1 MLSLDN
7 VSFQYDNTPIL
18 QNLSHTFADGVT
30 TAITGA
36 SGSGKTTLLHLLA
49 GLYRPTNGSICNTY
63 SKVAV
68 SFQEPRL
75 FPWMTALEN
84 VATVCKDRD
93 KARAYLQALFAEE
106 DVTDKYPDELSGGM
120 KMRVSLAR
128 ALAFEPDLLLL
139 DEPFLGLD
147 PQAKQRTAEFFFAQM
162 RQKTC
167 ILITHAK
174 EDLVFC
180 DEHLHLSELPVTS
193 LCAVKHGN
201 ASIE

>member
-1 MLSLDN
+1 MLSLDH
-7 VSFQYDNTPIL
+7 VSFQYDNAPIL

-49 GLYRPTNGSICNTY
+49 GLYRPTSGKVCNTY
-63 SKVAV
+63 SRLAV

-84 VATVCKDRD
+84 VTAVCKNRNQ
-93 KARAYLQALFAEE
+93 ARAYLQALFAEE
-106 DVTDKYPDELSGGM
+106 DVADKFPDELSGGM

-128 ALAFEPDLLLL
+128 ALAVEPDLLLL
-139 DEPFLGLD
+139 DEPFFGLD
-147 PQAKQRTAEFFFAQM
+147 PETKQRTAEFLFAQM
-162 RQKTC
+162 QQKTC
-167 ILITHAK
+167 IFITHAE
-174 EDLVFC
+174 EDLAFC
-180 DEHLHLSELPVTS
+180 AEHLHLSGLPVTS
-193 LCAVKHGN
+193 LCAVKHGK

>member
-1 MLSLDN
+1 MLLLDK
-7 VSFQYDNTPIL
+7 VSFQYGDTPIL
-18 QNLSHTFADGVT
+18 QNLSHSFADGVT

-49 GLYRPTNGSICNTY
+49 GLYRPTSGTVCNSY
-63 SKVAV
+63 SRVAV

-84 VATVCKDRD
+84 VFTVCKDRD
-93 KARAYLQALFAEE
+93 RSRAYLQALFSEE
-106 DVTDKYPDELSGGM
+106 DVADKYPDELSGGM
-120 KMRVSLAR
+120 KMRVSVAR

-139 DEPFLGLD
+139 DEPFFGLD
-147 PQAKQRTAEFFFAQM
+147 SETKKRTAEFLFEQM

-167 ILITHAK
+167 ILITHAE
-174 EDLVFC
+174 EDLGFC
-180 DEHLHLSELPVTS
+180 AEHLHLSGIPVTS

-201 ASIE
+201 TSIE